1 MFFAGLFRKAPAAPT
16 TKQLQRQ
23 TDDIQ
28 SVAPLQKGSIG
39 AITAQSHPSTV
50 NALAKVESHRGPAA
64 FDELNE
70 FRKNLAGNPL
80 NKPDKRLTNQIRRKV
95 DKFTASTIPA
105 STKQG
110 TGTQANEALKQANAL
125 FRRKEKSAALDEI
138 TAKIQNS
145 KVYKSGRK
153 SEAIESQLRSVLNSK
168 KKRRQ
173 FSKAELA
180 RMREIV
186 EGTKTKNLA
195 GKVTRFNPLEKG
207 LFISYVCGRLYRFSS
222 LRVKMDI

>member
-1 MFFAGLFRKAPAAPT
+1 MFFAGLFRKAPEAPT

-23 TDDIQ
+23 TDDSYAKFREHGAEFSEKQIAALSNDIQ

-105 STKQG
+105 STRQG
-110 TGTQANEALKQANAL
+110 TGTQAHDALK
-125 FRRKEKSAALDEI
+125 
-138 TAKIQNS
+138 
-145 KVYKSGRK
+145 
-153 SEAIESQLRSVLNSK
+153 
-168 KKRRQ
+168 
-173 FSKAELA
+173 
-180 RMREIV
+180 
-186 EGTKTKNLA
+186 
-195 GKVTRFNPLEKG
+195 
-207 LFISYVCGRLYRFSS
+207 
-222 LRVKMDI
+222 